1 MVLLDLIHDFLE
13 TQTIAGG
20 ATGWELYKGFLPD
33 TADKSVAIFES
44 PGLVP
49 ENDSTNTSFYPAF
62 QVRVRGDAFGY
73 EVARAKMQEIRG
85 ILNDANITNLVYV
98 YANQSGPTP
107 LGNDGNDRPNFTLNF
122 RTREA

>member
-1 MVLLDLIHDFLE
+1 
-13 TQTIAGG
+13 
-20 ATGWELYKGFLPD
+20 
-33 TADKSVAIFES
+33 
-44 PGLVP
+44 
-49 ENDSTNTSFYPAF
+49 
-62 QVRVRGDAFGY
+62 
-73 EVARAKMQEIRG
+73 MQEIRG